1 MGLELPSRGT
11 SKQGGEC
18 GVRLAS
24 QSPLE
29 FSPRSRYQFINA
41 FLVESCSKLPVRN
54 VPMGL
59 AGRPQ
64 GQTTQSCDEQ
74 ISDTEWE
81 HTQVPKEPPTDDPC
95 WLGTADSHRS
105 Q

>member
-1 MGLELPSRGT
+1 
-11 SKQGGEC
+11 
-18 GVRLAS
+18 
-24 QSPLE
+24 
-29 FSPRSRYQFINA
+29 
-41 FLVESCSKLPVRN
+41 
-54 VPMGL
+54 MGL

-81 HTQVPKEPPTDDPC
+81 HTQAPKEPPKDDPC

-105 Q
+105 QRASSLPESLD